1 MALDAQRESYEGRQN
16 GATQIRPCDAPGYR
30 TCLRILRLHRLH
42 RAKRGAALAKRRR
55 IHARQDPE
63 DGAQLGYHP
72 DAYARSLRR
81 RRSQTIAVL
90 AYDLSDPFC
99 IPIVHGIQEGLQPAD
114 YLPLLV
120 DAQTQRKLFDSYLK
134 MILERR
140 AEGVIVIAS
149 WIFQETNL
157 LEDIE
162 KNRVPI
168 VIVGRDLTNNKVSS
182 LLVDNEA
189 GGALAMRHLIELG
202 HRRIAIV
209 RGPEELFDTE
219 PRWAGVQRAATE
231 AGVQIDRKLVFQ
243 LPNSMDS
250 TSGFEGGLRFSK
262 DMLASGRPFTAVLAF
277 DDLTALGVV
286 RGLTDAGLKI
296 PDDCS
301 VVGFDDVLP
310 AAVSTPGIT
319 TIRQPLK
326 EMGLLASE
334 WTLAGDQFPRSR
346 RAEAGET
353 VQSSARTCRAHVH
366 LAPNTGP
373 SPWQPRKIALD
384 NLVNAERYSFIQT
397 IESIRSTN
405 EPHTR
410 IVLLRKEMPGTHEAR
425 KRLSFLLP
433 SSLPHL

>member
-1 MALDAQRESYEGRQN
+1 MKGDEMAQRKSGHVTLSDIARACGYSVSTVSIVLSEAPLSQN
-16 GATQIRPCDAPGYR
+16 VAASTREQIR
-30 TCLRILRLHRLH
+30 
-42 RAKRGAALAKRRR
+42 KK
-55 IHARQDPE
+55 ARE
-63 DGAQLGYHP
+63 LGYHP

-99 IPIVHGIQEGLQPAD
+99 IPIVHGIQGGLHPAN

-120 DAQTQRKLFDSYLK
+120 DAHAQRKLFDSYLK

-162 KNRVPI
+162 KNQVPI
-168 VIVGRDLTNNKVSS
+168 VIVGRDLTNRNVSS

-202 HRRIAIV
+202 HKNIAIV

-219 PRWAGVQRAATE
+219 PRWTGIRRTADE
-231 AGVQIDRKLVFQ
+231 AGMAIDEKLVFQ
-243 LPNSMDS
+243 LPNMTDP
-250 TSGFEGGLRFSK
+250 TSGFEGGLQISEQ
-262 DMLASGRPFTAVLAF
+262 MLASKRPFTAVLAF

-286 RGLTDAGLKI
+286 RGLNDKGLRV
-296 PDDCS
+296 PGDVS

-334 WTLAGDQFPRSR
+334 WTLEAINTNGEIATKAKLHKAPPELVVRMSTGKRSR
-346 RAEAGET
+346 SKPAK
-353 VQSSARTCRAHVH
+353 S
-366 LAPNTGP
+366 
-373 SPWQPRKIALD
+373 
-384 NLVNAERYSFIQT
+384 
-397 IESIRSTN
+397 
-405 EPHTR
+405 
-410 IVLLRKEMPGTHEAR
+410 
-425 KRLSFLLP
+425 RLTS
-433 SSLPHL
+433 

>member
-1 MALDAQRESYEGRQN
+1 MQRKSGHVTLLDIARACGYSVSTVSIVLSEAPLSQN
-16 GATQIRPCDAPGYR
+16 VAASTRDQIR
-30 TCLRILRLHRLH
+30 
-42 RAKRGAALAKRRR
+42 KM
-55 IHARQDPE
+55 ARH
-63 DGAQLGYHP
+63 LGYHP

-99 IPIVHGIQEGLQPAD
+99 IPIVHGIQAGLQPAN

-162 KNRVPI
+162 KNQVPI
-168 VIVGRDLTNNKVSS
+168 VILGRDLTNKKVSS

-202 HRRIAIV
+202 HRQIAII

-219 PRWAGVQRAATE
+219 PRWAGIQRAA
-231 AGVQIDRKLVFQ
+231 ADGGIHIDKKLVFQ
-243 LPNSMDS
+243 LPNITES
-250 TSGFEGGLRFSK
+250 TSGFEGGLQISK
-262 DMLASGRPFTAVLAF
+262 EMLASGRPFTAVLAF
-277 DDLTALGVV
+277 DDLTALGVT
-286 RGLTDAGLKI
+286 RGLSEAGLKV
-296 PDDCS
+296 PQDCS

-310 AAVSTPGIT
+310 AAVATPAIT

-334 WTLAGDQFPRSR
+334 WTLDAINGREQQRQR
-346 RAEAGET
+346 T
-353 VQSSARTCRAHVH
+353 VQLYKAPPELVVRSSTSNPPTPHSARGRGRPA
-366 LAPNTGP
+366 
-373 SPWQPRKIALD
+373 
-384 NLVNAERYSFIQT
+384 
-397 IESIRSTN
+397 
-405 EPHTR
+405 
-410 IVLLRKEMPGTHEAR
+410 
-425 KRLSFLLP
+425 
-433 SSLPHL
+433 

>member
-1 MALDAQRESYEGRQN
+1 MVQRKSGHVTLLDIARACGYSVSTVSIVLSEAPLSQNVAASTRE
-16 GATQIRPCDAPGYR
+16 QIR
-30 TCLRILRLHRLH
+30 
-42 RAKRGAALAKRRR
+42 KM
-55 IHARQDPE
+55 ARE
-63 DGAQLGYHP
+63 LGYHP

-99 IPIVHGIQEGLQPAD
+99 IPIVHGIQAALQPAN

-120 DAQTQRKLFDSYLK
+120 DANSQRKLFDSYLK

-162 KNRVPI
+162 KNQVPI
-168 VIVGRDLTNNKVSS
+168 VIVGRDLTNRNINS

-189 GGALAMRHLIELG
+189 GGALAMHHLIELG
-202 HRRIAIV
+202 HKRIAII
-209 RGPEELFDTE
+209 RGPDELFDTE
-219 PRWAGVQRAATE
+219 PRWTGVKRAAAD
-231 AGVQIDRKLVFQ
+231 AGISIDAKLVFH
-243 LPNSMDS
+243 LPNLTDP
-250 TSGFEGGLRFSK
+250 TSGFEGGRRIAGEI
-262 DMLASGRPFTAVLAF
+262 LASGRAATAVLAF

-286 RGLTDAGLKI
+286 RGLNDAGLKVPEDI
-296 PDDCS
+296 S

-334 WTLAGDQFPRSR
+334 WTLEAINGRDQAGPRPVKLHKAPPELVVRKSTLR
-346 RAEAGET
+346 RSAG
-353 VQSSARTCRAHVH
+353 RKG
-366 LAPNTGP
+366 PNP
-373 SPWQPRKIALD
+373 QNRP
-384 NLVNAERYSFIQT
+384 
-397 IESIRSTN
+397 
-405 EPHTR
+405 
-410 IVLLRKEMPGTHEAR
+410 
-425 KRLSFLLP
+425 
-433 SSLPHL
+433 

>member
-1 MALDAQRESYEGRQN
+1 MVQRKSGHVTLLDIAEACGYSVSTVSIVLSEAPLSQNVAASTRDRIRKMAV
-16 GATQIRPCDAPGYR
+16 
-30 TCLRILRLHRLH
+30 
-42 RAKRGAALAKRRR
+42 
-55 IHARQDPE
+55 
-63 DGAQLGYHP
+63 QLGYHP

-99 IPIVHGIQEGLQPAD
+99 IPIVHGIHAGLQSAD

-162 KNRVPI
+162 KNQVPI
-168 VIVGRDLTNNKVSS
+168 VIVGRDLTDRRVSS

-219 PRWAGVQRAATE
+219 PRWAGVQRTAAE
-231 AGVQIDRKLVFQ
+231 AEVQIDRKLVYQ
-243 LPNSMDS
+243 LPNLMDS

-262 DMLASGRPFTAVLAF
+262 EMLASGRPFTAVLAF

-286 RGLTDAGLKI
+286 RGLTDAGLKV

-334 WTLAGDQFPRSR
+334 WTLQAINSRDQSAEKPVKLYKAPPELVVRMSTSR
-346 RAEAGET
+346 RIPAKRRG
-353 VQSSARTCRAHVH
+353 
-366 LAPNTGP
+366 
-373 SPWQPRKIALD
+373 SPPKSRL
-384 NLVNAERYSFIQT
+384 T
-397 IESIRSTN
+397 I
-405 EPHTR
+405 
-410 IVLLRKEMPGTHEAR
+410 
-425 KRLSFLLP
+425 
-433 SSLPHL
+433 

>member
-1 MALDAQRESYEGRQN
+1 MQRGKIVQRKSGHVTLLDIAKACGYSVSTVSIVLSEAPLSQNVAASTRE
-16 GATQIRPCDAPGYR
+16 QIRNM
-30 TCLRILRLHRLH
+30 
-42 RAKRGAALAKRRR
+42 
-55 IHARQDPE
+55 ARE
-63 DGAQLGYHP
+63 LGYHP

-99 IPIVHGIQEGLQPAD
+99 IPIVHGIQAGLQPAD

-120 DAQTQRKLFDSYLK
+120 DAQTQRRLFDSYLK

-162 KNRVPI
+162 KNQVPI
-168 VIVGRDLTNNKVSS
+168 VIVGRDLTDRNVSS

-189 GGALAMRHLIELG
+189 GGALALHHLIELG
-202 HRRIAIV
+202 HRHIAIV

-219 PRWAGVQRAATE
+219 PRWAGVQRAAAE
-231 AGVQIDRKLVFQ
+231 AGVQIDHRLVFQ
-243 LPNSMDS
+243 LPNLTDS

-262 DMLASGRPFTAVLAF
+262 EMLASGSPFTAVLAF
-277 DDLTALGVV
+277 DDLTALGIV
-286 RGLTDAGLKI
+286 RGLTDAGLKV

-326 EMGLLASE
+326 EMGLLAAE
-334 WTLAGDQFPRSR
+334 WTLQAINSRDQSTEKPVKLYKAPPELVVRMST
-346 RAEAGET
+346 AN
-353 VQSSARTCRAHVH
+353 RT
-366 LAPNTGP
+366 LAPRRIN
-373 SPWQPRKIALD
+373 SAKSRL
-384 NLVNAERYSFIQT
+384 T
-397 IESIRSTN
+397 I
-405 EPHTR
+405 
-410 IVLLRKEMPGTHEAR
+410 
-425 KRLSFLLP
+425 
-433 SSLPHL
+433 